1 MLLVVPIESS
11 LDAKT
16 LPEASK
22 IETMVSRLLPTSLE
36 TETCIGPLR
45 LVVKLNTSTSVLDSI
60 SIRLFDNEP
69 ELVPGERVMRSTG
82 CSIGRGLKM
91 FAIK

>member
-11 LDAKT
+11 LEAKT

-22 IETMVSRLLPTSLE
+22 METMVSRLLPTSLE

-45 LVVKLNTSTSVLDSI
+45 LVVKLNTSTSVVDSMTML
-60 SIRLFDNEP
+60 SFVNEP
-69 ELVPGERVMRSTG
+69 ELAPEERVMIPTG
-82 CSIGRGLKM
+82 NEFVPVL
-91 FAIK
+91 

>member
-1 MLLVVPIESS
+1 MLLVVPFESS

-22 IETMVSRLLPTSLE
+22 IEMMVSRLLPTSLE

-45 LVVKLNTSTSVLDSI
+45 LVVKLNTSTSVADSMTI
-60 SIRLFDNEP
+60 LAFVNEP
-69 ELVPGERVMRSTG
+69 ELAPEERLMIPTG
-82 CSIGRGLKM
+82 NELVAM
-91 FAIK
+91 L